1 MTQPKVT
8 VDNLLRPSMR
18 EHVRYIG
25 TVLFCHL
32 LVEQLLYELLAGS
45 NAQRGFPVAPL
56 EKITFAKLVDRCE
69 RETIRT
75 ADGTRTIITPNLADA
90 LRALNALR
98 VSMAHTI
105 EFVPSYEAVHE
116 VVRSLGAAGV
126 EFTDGMDASPGTARE
141 YGYDELG
148 MLEEATKHL
157 MFDLEHTLA
166 ETGIRK

>member
-8 VDNLLRPSMR
+8 IDNLLRPGMR

-25 TVLFCHL
+25 TVLYCHL
-32 LVEQLLYELLAGS
+32 LVEQLLYELLQGS
-45 NAQRGFPVAPL
+45 NAQRGLPLAPL

-69 RETIRT
+69 REPIRT
-75 ADGTRTIITPNLADA
+75 ADGSRPIITTGLADA
-90 LRALNALR
+90 LRKLNALR
-98 VSMAHTI
+98 ISMAHSI

-126 EFTDGMDASPGTARE
+126 EFTDGIDGSPETARD

-157 MFDLEHTLA
+157 MFDLEYTLA
-166 ETGIRK
+166 ETGSRT